1 MLLRARKGHMMLHV
15 CFWQLRFEFFDI
27 ECTNGNCLTKAN
39 LDTAYALVNDAS
51 AINVTFRG
59 EKLYFDKLCY
69 KRGSDCWRPPAASH

>member
-1 MLLRARKGHMMLHV
+1 MMLHV